1 MSDGVTSTR
10 PGDIIQIIDEAHAW
24 FPCLAIVTEP
34 KSFGCQACVL
44 APRSNDENNVAQ
56 AYFRP
61 RFGQFVVVG
70 QAMVVPE

>member
-1 MSDGVTSTR
+1 MTTKVKQ
-10 PGDIIQIIDEAHAW
+10 GDIIQIIDEAHAW

-44 APRSNDENNVAQ
+44 VPRDNFVNNVGQ

-61 RFGQFVVVG
+61 TFSQFVVVG
-70 QAMVVPE
+70 EATVVPE

>member
-1 MSDGVTSTR
+1 MTTQVKQ
-10 PGDIIQIIDEAHAW
+10 GDIIQIIDEAHPW

-44 APRSNDENNVAQ
+44 VPHSNDENKVGQ

-61 RFGQFVVVG
+61 TFGQFAVVG
-70 QAMVVPE
+70 EATVVPE